1 MGVLPGSAARD
12 IWRGFGVL
20 GADGVVPVFP
30 SLTVSLPDWISDFCR
45 PGALFAT
52 MDDRMSLVIELA
64 RANVIH
70 ESGGPFGAAV
80 FDMETGQILA
90 PGVNLVV
97 STNASLAH
105 AEMLAIAVAGRALES
120 FDLSVRPTELVTSTE
135 PCAMCLGAIPWSGV
149 RRLVC
154 GARDEDARRIGFD
167 EGDKPPDWISLLRNR
182 GIEVV
187 QDVARAEATAV
198 MQEYARSGG
207 FIYNSGG
214 EE

>member
-1 MGVLPGSAARD
+1 M
-12 IWRGFGVL
+12 
-20 GADGVVPVFP
+20 VPVFP
-30 SLTVSLPDWISDFCR
+30 TLTVSLPDWISDFCR
-45 PGALFAT
+45 PGAFFAT
-52 MDDRMSLVIELA
+52 MDDRMGLAIDLA
-64 RANVIH
+64 RGNVNH
-70 ESGGPFGAAV
+70 ETGGPFGAAV

-97 STNASLAH
+97 STNAALAH

-120 FDLSVRPTELVTSTE
+120 FDLSVRPTELVSSTE

-167 EGDKPPDWISLLRNR
+167 EGDKPPDWISRLRAR

-198 MQEYARSGG
+198 MTEYARSGG
-207 FIYNSGG
+207 LIYNSGG
-214 EE
+214 DE